1 MNHGSLFSGI
11 GAPELA
17 AEWMGWNNIF
27 HCDFNPYCQKL
38 LKQNFPNSTGYA
50 NIKDFNATQ
59 YRGIVDIISGGFPCQ
74 PFSLAGKRKGTDD
87 ERHLWPEMLRIIREV
102 QPTWVVGENVAGL
115 VNWDGGLVFDQVQ
128 IDLET
133 EGYEVTAFI
142 LPAAGVNAPH
152 RRDRIWFIA
161 YSNSCS
167 KRSSR
172 ESDQSESKGSNF
184 NDQQGKWGEQAEQH
198 TGCSNV
204 LQPFTNSSSPG
215 LSLSEQIAIEPE
227 RGRSKGRA
235 VAKSFETSTWNRW
248 PTQSPICGGDD
259 GVSNRVDRVK
269 ALGNSMVPQ
278 VVHQIFK
285 AIQAFEDLL

>member
-1 MNHGSLFSGI
+1 
-11 GAPELA
+11 
-17 AEWMGWNNIF
+17 MGWNNIF

-74 PFSLAGKRKGTDD
+74 PFSIAGKRKGTED
-87 ERHLWPEMLRIIREV
+87 ERHLWPEMLRIIGEV
-102 QPTWVVGENVAGL
+102 QPPWVVGENVAGL
-115 VNWDGGLVFDQVQ
+115 VNWDGGLVFEQVQ
-128 IDLET
+128 IDLEAQ
-133 EGYEVTAFI
+133 GYEVESFI

-161 YSNSCS
+161 YSNERS

-172 ESDQSESKGSNF
+172 KGNEFESYRGKNNHQQSE
-184 NDQQGKWGEQAEQH
+184 WREQAKQYP
-198 TGCSNV
+198 GCGNV
-204 LQPFTNSSSPG
+204 LRADGNDNS
-215 LSLSEQIAIEPE
+215 E
-227 RGRSKGRA
+227 RFQKFELTSISDKKKRVTCFRS
-235 VAKSFETSTWNRW
+235 AKSWDNW
-248 PTQSPICGGDD
+248 PSQPPVCGGDD
-259 GVSNRVDRVK
+259 GISNRLDRIK

-285 AIQAFEDLL
+285 AIQAFEDLQ